1 MEWIQSS
8 CPVVALDID
17 GTLGAYHG
25 HFTRFASEYVG
36 RELPHTYKGDVPFN
50 KHLGLSKPMYRK
62 IKLAYRRGGLKRSM
76 PAYDYAS
83 EMTRIIRERKARI
96 VICTTRP
103 FLSMDEVEPDTVHML
118 KRQGI
123 KYDYIISGENKYR
136 DLCKLVD
143 KSRVVMVLE
152 DQDDM
157 LSQAVSLGLP
167 AVRFAGVHNYF
178 STVQVEAEVSTLRQA
193 TELALARIQMYS
205 GDRYRARERD
215 RKRVAR
221 A

>member
-1 MEWIQSS
+1 MEWIQTQ

-17 GTLGAYHG
+17 GTLGPYHA
-25 HFTRFASEYVG
+25 HFTKFASEYVG
-36 RELPHTYKGDVPFN
+36 RELPHHYMGDVPFN
-50 KHLGLSKPMYRK
+50 KHLGLSKPLYRK

-76 PAYDYAS
+76 PAYEGAA
-83 EMTRIIRERKARI
+83 ELTEAIRMRKARI
-96 VICTTRP
+96 VVCTTRP

-136 DLCKLVD
+136 DLIKLVD

-157 LSQAVSLGLP
+157 LLQALSLGLP
-167 AVRFAGVHNYF
+167 AVRAQGVHNYG
-178 STVQVEAEVSTLRQA
+178 STLA
-193 TELALARIQMYS
+193 VEHEVANLHEAKALALKRIQMYS
-205 GDRYRARERD
+205 GDRYRKRERD

>member
-1 MEWIQSS
+1 MEWIQTD

-17 GTLGAYHG
+17 GTLGVYHE
-25 HFTRFASEYVG
+25 HFRQFASNWVG
-36 RELPHTYKGDVPFN
+36 RDLPGGYDGSVPFN
-50 KHLGLSKPMYRK
+50 KWLGLSKPTYRK
-62 IKLAYRRGGLKRSM
+62 CKLAYRRGGLKRSM
-76 PAYDYAS
+76 PAYTGAA
-83 EMTRIIRERKARI
+83 EMTHIIRERKARI

-157 LSQAVSLGLP
+157 LAQALSLGLP
-167 AVRFAGVHNYF
+167 AVRARHSHNDASSLY
-178 STVQVEAEVSTLRQA
+178 VEHEVPDLKAA
-193 TELALARIQMYS
+193 TELALKRMTIYS
-205 GDRYRARERD
+205 GDRHRKRERD
-215 RKRVAR
+215 RKRVTK
-221 A
+221 

>member
-1 MEWIQSS
+1 MGWLQTD
-8 CPVVALDID
+8 CAVVALDID

-36 RELPHTYKGDVPFN
+36 RELPHSYDGSVPFN

-62 IKLAYRRGGLKRSM
+62 IKLAYRRGGAKRSM
-76 PAYDYAS
+76 PAYEGAA
-83 EMTRIIRERKARI
+83 EMTRIIRERKGRI

-123 KYDYIISGENKYR
+123 QYDYIISGENKYR
-136 DLCKLVD
+136 DLVKLVD
-143 KSRVVMVLE
+143 RERVVMVLE

-157 LSQAVSLGLP
+157 LLQALSLGLP
-167 AVRFAGVHNYF
+167 AVRAQGVHNYG
-178 STVQVEAEVSTLRQA
+178 SSLAVEHEVANLRAA
-193 TELALARIQMYS
+193 TQLALTRMMVYR
-205 GDRYRARERD
+205 GDKHRAKERERK
-215 RKRVAR
+215 RK
-221 A
+221 